1 MSQDAPVPS
10 SAALQ
15 PRALDTIVF
24 GGLAI
29 GILDGLFAV
38 IFYGVILGV
47 PQIRIFQSVAAGLL
61 GRASFEGGTR
71 TYLLGIALHFIVATC
86 IATVYFFLS
95 RFLPFLI
102 KHAVPSGLIY
112 GVIAY
117 FVMNYVV
124 LPLSAR
130 GGPPAFSL
138 RTSLPA
144 IIGHAFLVGLP
155 VALIARWSAR
165 RSV

>member
-1 MSQDAPVPS
+1 VSQDAPQPS
-10 SAALQ
+10 SSIR
-15 PRALDTIVF
+15 PRPFDTILF

-47 PQIRIFQSVAAGLL
+47 PQIRIFQSVAAGVL
-61 GRASFEGGTR
+61 GRASFEGGAR
-71 TYLLGIALHFIVATC
+71 TYLIGLALHFVVATC
-86 IATVYFFLS
+86 IAIVYYLFSRYVTV
-95 RFLPFLI
+95 LI
-102 KHAVPSGLIY
+102 KYAVPSGLIY

-117 FVMNYVV
+117 LVMNYIVI
-124 LPLSAR
+124 PLSAR

-138 RTSLPA
+138 RTFLPA

-155 VALIARWSAR
+155 VAMIARWSAK